1 MSSDYQDKFPSF
13 DGTNDWFFDKAGTL
27 GELREH
33 ARRKEQNN
41 QGEITLKSFAARKE
55 A

>member
-1 MSSDYQDKFPSF
+1 MGSDYQDKFPSF
-13 DGTNDWFFDKAGTL
+13 DGTNDWFCDKADTL

-33 ARRKEQNN
+33 ARRKEQRN
-41 QGEITLKSFAARKE
+41 QGEITLKSYAACKE